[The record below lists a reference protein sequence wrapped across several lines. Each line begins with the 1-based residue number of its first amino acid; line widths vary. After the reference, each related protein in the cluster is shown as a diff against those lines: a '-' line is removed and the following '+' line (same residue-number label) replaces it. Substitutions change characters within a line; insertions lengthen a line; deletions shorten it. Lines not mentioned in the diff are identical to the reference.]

1 MNAPL
6 VELRLKVKVTPGT
19 YNTESIRGQNPIKAV
34 VIGDSDAPEYV
45 YLELQNGVALFYDL
59 VNGIAFTN
67 DEELYQELKSR
78 HENQE

>member
-6 VELRLKVKVTPGT
+6 VELRLKVKVVPGT
-19 YNTESIRGQNPIKAV
+19 YNTESIRDQNPIKAV

-67 DEELYQELKSR
+67 DVELYQELKSR

>member
-6 VELRLKVKVTPGT
+6 VELRLKVKVSPGT
-19 YNTESIRGQNPIKAV
+19 YSMESLHDLKPVKVV

-59 VNGIAFTN
+59 VNGISFTN